1 MHNAPASHGHHTSTD
16 TDGGVSAASSTTPT
30 NPFDS
35 VDPSMPAEKFW
46 DERYG
51 ESDRIWSGRVNPILE
66 REASRLAPGTALDL
80 GCGEGADAIWLATAG
95 WQVTGVDISGTALDR
110 ARVHASAAG
119 VGNRIVWEQH
129 NLASSFPA
137 GSFDL
142 VSAQFLHSPVE
153 LPRGEV
159 LRTAAAAVAP
169 GGSLLVVGHFG
180 PPPGSSDAH
189 GGANPHADME
199 LPTPDEVL
207 ADLALSDTD
216 WVVTVSELTGRTATG
231 MDGQTRDLVDSILL
245 VTRR

>member
-1 MHNAPASHGHHTSTD
+1 
-16 TDGGVSAASSTTPT
+16 
-30 NPFDS
+30 
-35 VDPSMPAEKFW
+35 
-46 DERYG
+46 
-51 ESDRIWSGRVNPILE
+51 VNPILE

-95 WQVTGVDISGTALDR
+95 WQVTAIDISGTALDR
-110 ARVHASAAG
+110 ARMHASAAG
-119 VGNRIVWEQH
+119 VSDGIVWEQH

-180 PPPGSSDAH
+180 PPPGSTDAH

-207 ADLALSDTD
+207 ADLALPDAD
-216 WVVTVSELTGRTATG
+216 WVVAVSELTGRTATG

>member
-1 MHNAPASHGHHTSTD
+1 
-16 TDGGVSAASSTTPT
+16 
-30 NPFDS
+30 
-35 VDPSMPAEKFW
+35 MPAEKFW

-95 WQVTGVDISGTALDR
+95 WQVTGVDISRTALDR

-119 VGNRIVWEQH
+119 VSDRIVWEQH
-129 NLASSFPA
+129 NLASSFPV

-169 GGSLLVVGHFG
+169 GEFRHRDHPVLVRQRKIREHLIRCWQLHIRMGVGAAVRVSGAGRRTEVTDHQQASAG
-180 PPPGSSDAH
+180 RHGSSRRAQ
-189 GGANPHADME
+189 N
-199 LPTPDEVL
+199 LP
-207 ADLALSDTD
+207 A
-216 WVVTVSELTGRTATG
+216 R
-231 MDGQTRDLVDSILL
+231 
-245 VTRR
+245 